1 MNRRQFLASGS
12 ALALA
17 APLPTGRAWAAAQPT
32 ASPGDVA
39 LNSVFDRI
47 FNRILATSPTFAT
60 SLGLDKGDK
69 AELRRTLDPKPYPQA
84 RAENVARLR
93 EAQAALEA
101 IPPATLS
108 EAGKLNREIV
118 LYDVRQQLT
127 APTRFDL
134 DSVQSPYLISQQDGA
149 YFSIPDFLDSTHPV
163 ENRDD
168 AEAYLAR
175 LSDFPR
181 LLDFETTEQKR
192 QAARGYLAPAWAL
205 DMALGQIAKLR
216 EQPADSSGLVQSL
229 ARRAGDKQI
238 AGDWA
243 ARAARIVASE
253 VYPALDRQTAALRA
267 LLPTTAPGDGA
278 TRLPNH
284 QEIYAAALA
293 QATTTTMSPEEVHQ
307 LGLAQVAEYSAKLDP
322 LLRQAG
328 YTQGTVG
335 ERMTA
340 LGSSPAQV
348 YPNTDEGRA
357 ALIASLNS
365 AYRAMQARLP
375 RAFATVPTQPLEIR
389 RVPPEIQDGAS
400 NGYYNSASLDGSR
413 PAIYW
418 INLKN
423 TADRPKYGL
432 NSLTYHEGVPG
443 HHLQISLTQESA
455 DIPMLR
461 KVSFY
466 NAYVEG
472 WALYSEQLADE
483 IGGYEGIER
492 AGYLQSFLFRSARL
506 VVDTG
511 LNSQGWSR
519 QKALEYMVATTGI
532 TRTRLEREVN
542 RYCVSIG
549 QACSYKIGHIAW
561 LRARAKAQEIL
572 GARFDVRDFHEI
584 LKEGAMPLT
593 ILERRVEE
601 RARARLTDGA
611 AERG

>member
-1 MNRRQFLASGS
+1 MDRRQFLASGS
-12 ALALA
+12 AAAIATTLAPPSVA
-17 APLPTGRAWAAAQPT
+17 ASQATAA
-32 ASPGDVA
+32 PGDVP
-39 LNSVFDRI
+39 LNAVFDRI
-47 FNRILATSPTFAT
+47 FNRILATSPTLAT
-60 SLGLDKGDK
+60 SLGLVKGDK
-69 AELRRTLDPKPYPQA
+69 AGLRRTFDAKPFQQA

-93 EAQAALEA
+93 EAQAAVEGV
-101 IPPATLS
+101 PPASLS
-108 EAGKLNREIV
+108 PAAKLNREIV
-118 LYDVRQQLT
+118 LYDLQSQLT

-134 DSVQSPYLISQQDGA
+134 DSLQSPYLISQQDGA
-149 YFSIPDFLDSTHPV
+149 YFAIPDFLDSTHPV
-163 ENRDD
+163 ETKDD

-175 LSDFPR
+175 LAEFPR
-181 LLDFETTEQKR
+181 LLDHELAEQRR

-205 DMALGQIAKLR
+205 DLALGQIGKLR
-216 EQPADSSGLVQSL
+216 GQPAASSGMVSSL
-229 ARRAGDKQI
+229 DRRAKEKNI

-243 ARAARIVASE
+243 ARAARIVEEE
-253 VYPALDRQTAALRA
+253 VYPALDRQAAALRQ

-278 TRLPNH
+278 TRLPRH
-284 QEIYAAALA
+284 EEHYATALA
-293 QATTTTMSPEEVHQ
+293 QATTTRMTPEEVHQ

-322 LLRQAG
+322 LLREAG
-328 YTQGTVG
+328 YSKGTVG
-335 ERMTA
+335 ERLAA
-340 LGSSPAQV
+340 LGSSAEQV
-348 YPNTDEGRA
+348 FPNTDEGRA
-357 ALIASLNS
+357 QLLASLNT

-375 RAFATVPTQPLEIR
+375 RAFSTIPTQPLEIR

-443 HHLQISLTQESA
+443 HHLQISLTQESK

-483 IGGYEGIER
+483 IGGYQGIES

-511 LNSQGWSR
+511 LNSKGWSR
-519 QKALEYMVATTGI
+519 QRALDYMVATTGI

-561 LRARAKAQEIL
+561 LRARAKAQQLL
-572 GARFDVRDFHEI
+572 GARFDVREFHEI

-601 RARARLTDGA
+601 RARARLTGGS

>member
-1 MNRRQFLASGS
+1 MDRRHFLASGS
-12 ALALA
+12 AAAVATSLVPAKLLA
-17 APLPTGRAWAAAQPT
+17 AAP
-32 ASPGDVA
+32 ASGAPGNVT
-39 LNSVFDRI
+39 LNAVFDRI
-47 FNRILATSPTFAT
+47 FNRILAASPTLAT

-69 AELRRTLDPKPYPQA
+69 AGLRRTFDAKPFQQA
-84 RAENVARLR
+84 RAENVTRLR
-93 EAQAALEA
+93 EAQRAIEA
-101 IPPATLS
+101 IPLATLS
-108 EAGKLNREIV
+108 PPARLNREIV
-118 LYDVRQQLT
+118 LYDLQSQLI

-134 DSVQSPYLISQQDGA
+134 DSVQGPYLISQQDGA

-163 ENRDD
+163 ETKDD
-168 AEAYLAR
+168 AEAYLSR
-175 LSDFPR
+175 LAEFPR
-181 LLDFETTEQKR
+181 LLDFEMAEQKR

-205 DMALGQIAKLR
+205 EMALGQIGKLR
-216 EQPADSSGLVQSL
+216 QQPAATSGMVSSLD
-229 ARRAGDKQI
+229 RRARGKNI

-243 ARAARIVASE
+243 ARAARIVEAE
-253 VYPALDRQTAALRA
+253 VYPALDRQSATLRQ

-278 TRLPNH
+278 TRLPRH
-284 QEIYAAALA
+284 EEHYAAALA

-322 LLRQAG
+322 LLRKAG
-328 YTQGTVG
+328 YTTGTVG
-335 ERMTA
+335 ERLTA
-340 LGSSPAQV
+340 LGSSAEQV
-348 YPNTDEGRA
+348 FPNTDEGRA
-357 ALIASLNS
+357 QLLASLNT

-375 RAFATVPTQPLEIR
+375 QAFAAVPTQPLEIR

-400 NGYYNSASLDGSR
+400 NGYYNGASLDGSR

-443 HHLQISLTQESA
+443 HHLQISLMQESK

-483 IGGYEGIER
+483 IGGYQGIES

-511 LNSQGWSR
+511 LNSKGWSR

-561 LRARAKAQEIL
+561 LRARAKAQQLL

-601 RARARLTDGA
+601 RARARLAGGA